1 MLDHKL
7 KIRFN
12 GNMTHEINEKVINLF
27 TKNKTSKR
35 TSKSDVIKEFAGFS
49 YVRMDKDANGYDFKE
64 KQLLSYAKKCHYIVK
79 VMREKNGKPALYSYN
94 VSSEK
99 LLDFL
104 LMFRNN
110 ELNGSII
117 EIDKFL
123 PKNII

>member
-1 MLDHKL
+1 M
-7 KIRFN
+7 FN
-12 GNMTHEINEKVINLF
+12 RSMSEEISKKVINIF
-27 TKNKTSKR
+27 SKHIKQKPTSGDEQVKY
-35 TSKSDVIKEFAGFS
+35 FAGFS
-49 YVRMDKDANGYDFKE
+49 YVRMDKDANGYPFKE
-64 KQLLSYAKKCHYIVK
+64 EKLLDYAKECHYIVK
-79 VMREKNGKPALYSYN
+79 VMRDKNGNPSLYSYN
-94 VSSEK
+94 VPSDK

>member
-1 MLDHKL
+1 MSE
-7 KIRFN
+7 
-12 GNMTHEINEKVINLF
+12 EISKKVINIF
-27 TKNKTSKR
+27 SKHIKNVDNKPNKNV
-35 TSKSDVIKEFAGFS
+35 KSFAGFS
-49 YVRMDKDANGYDFKE
+49 YVRMDKDVNGYAFKE
-64 KQLLSYAKKCHYIVK
+64 DKLLKYAKECHYLVK
-79 VMREKNGKPALYSYN
+79 VMREKNGKPSLYSYN
-94 VSSEK
+94 VPSDK

>member
-1 MLDHKL
+1 
-7 KIRFN
+7 
-12 GNMTHEINEKVINLF
+12 MTNEINEKVINLF
-27 TKNKTSKR
+27 NKNKTGKR
-35 TSKSDVIKEFAGFS
+35 TSQCDAIKEFAGFS

-64 KQLLSYAKKCHYIVK
+64 EHLLSYAKKCHYIVK

-94 VSSEK
+94 IPSEK